1 MFADA
6 EMAGWQKAMKFC
18 IQAACGCLAGK
29 TSGDNGDNLF
39 FNGRCLP
46 VKNSGMHNV
55 DELEQQVNE
64 GLCMAVFSGT
74 GGSSGAWAAYAAAKR
89 MQELERKEKDYFEL
103 SKAYLQNVTQELNRA
118 VITEGKRLGRSC
130 PGTSMAALYF
140 SSGNVYA
147 CNAGSSRIYLSRT
160 SALFQ
165 MSRASASPLGLS
177 AEEEILLPHICK
189 NELVCGDKFLICSS
203 IVSEMLSGLEI
214 EDVLLRNPDPSRCVR
229 ELIDGVCSNGGKDN
243 VNAIVCK
250 IS

>member
-1 MFADA
+1 MSAGA
-6 EMAGWQKAMKFC
+6 GMAGWQNAMKFC
-18 IQAACGCLAGK
+18 IQAACGCHAGK
-29 TSGDNGDNLF
+29 TSGGNGDNLF

-46 VKNSGMHNV
+46 AENSGMHNI

-74 GGSSGAWAAYAAAKR
+74 GSGAWAAYAAAKR

-103 SKAYLQNVTQELNRA
+103 GKAYLQNVTRELDRA
-118 VITEGKRLGRSC
+118 VIAEGKRLGRSC

-165 MSRASASPLGLS
+165 MSRTDVRPLGLS

-189 NELVCGDKFLICSS
+189 NELVRGDKLLICSS
-203 IVSEMLSGLEI
+203 SVFEMLSGLEI
-214 EDVLLRNPDPSRCVR
+214 GDILIRNPDPSRCVR
-229 ELIDGVCSNGGKDN
+229 ELIDGVRSNGGKDN
-243 VNAIVCK
+243 VTAIVCK